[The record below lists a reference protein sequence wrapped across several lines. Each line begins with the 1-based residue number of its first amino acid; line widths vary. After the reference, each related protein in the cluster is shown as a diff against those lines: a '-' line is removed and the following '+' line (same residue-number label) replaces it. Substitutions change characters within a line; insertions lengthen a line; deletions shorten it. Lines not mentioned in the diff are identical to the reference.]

1 MKFKGKVAIV
11 KEVQTTLGLNADGIA
26 GVKTW
31 KMIWENLVHDE
42 KGEPEKPEPPVVDLK
57 DDYPEVYKPSPNK
70 SGTIKPLFIVLNHSS
85 GSHDVTRSWILNPS
99 SEVSYH
105 YLIAADGSRTQF
117 VYDTKRAWHAGR
129 SKWDGISGL
138 NGYSVGISFYGNTHT
153 RTPSVVEI
161 DSAAKKCIYLMKKF
175 NIGIDGIVTHKMV
188 SPGRKDDPS
197 DETYDLVIARI
208 KTIAG

>member
-70 SGTIKPLFIVLNHSS
+70 SGTIKPRFIVLHHSS
-85 GSHDVTRSWILNPS
+85 GSHDGTRSWILNPS

-138 NGYSVGISFYGNTHT
+138 NGYSVGVSFYGNTYT

-197 DETYDLVIARI
+197 EETYDRVIARI